1 MDLYIAPLGRAV
13 ERLDEGLRRSL
24 LDPGDQ
30 LVCDGL
36 IHRFEFTYD
45 LALKVL
51 RRCLVALA
59 SDDAPAVEALD
70 MEALVGL
77 GHEQGLLLGAWP
89 VWRTWH
95 DLRVHTGHADE
106 EPMGPEV
113 VGAVPRFLDEVRY
126 LQRRLAGRVV

>member
-13 ERLDEGLRRSL
+13 ARLDEGLRRSQ

-45 LALKVL
+45 LALKAL
-51 RRCLVALA
+51 RRCLALA

-70 MEALVGL
+70 MEALVSL

-89 VWRTWH
+89 AWRTWY
-95 DLRVHTGHADE
+95 DLRAHTGHADE

-113 VGAVPRFLDEVRY
+113 VAAVPRFLDEVRY
-126 LQRRLAGRVV
+126 LQQRLAGRVV